1 MWGFAWMFWVVPLLF
16 FVMMTRRWRCERGGM
31 RRGGYGRPGDE
42 SDLRREMES
51 HRSTVDSLE
60 TRIAQLEE
68 RLDFAERLMA
78 GRREG

>member
-1 MWGFAWMFWVVPLLF
+1 
-16 FVMMTRRWRCERGGM
+16 
-31 RRGGYGRPGDE
+31 
-42 SDLRREMES
+42 MES